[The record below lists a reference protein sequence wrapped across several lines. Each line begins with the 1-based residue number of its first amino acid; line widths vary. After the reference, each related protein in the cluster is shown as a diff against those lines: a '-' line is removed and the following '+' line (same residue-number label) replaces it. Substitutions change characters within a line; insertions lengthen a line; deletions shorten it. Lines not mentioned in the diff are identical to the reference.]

1 MSKIIQIYGA
11 SRRSQTLLNPDIA
24 YSLRRVSDVYS
35 GDYIRVRKVG
45 GAGGEMS
52 FGLVNGVV
60 DVAAIEA
67 FLNGND
73 GRVVRIFNVGS
84 NLLDA
89 FDLRQNAAGSQPFIA
104 RNGVVEVE
112 NGLPII
118 DFGGGN
124 YFLDMAFN
132 NAAIQD
138 KDSLAAHVFKSQSGL
153 EQSGVF
159 EEVRDGSG
167 TALLQ
172 RIVQYSDTRA
182 TILRHSNYRPAA
194 TQTFLDF
201 PSQQPTNTLRQMSLE
216 RSGNMVNGYA
226 ENQLVDSV
234 TNSQTFGILNT
245 AFTLGRQSAG
255 PIFFNGKWFETLIW
269 ASDNYDRNLI
279 ENNQMNYY
287 GV

>member
-24 YSLRRVSDVYS
+24 YSLRRVSDVYN

-52 FGLVNGVV
+52 FGLSNGVV
-60 DVAAIEA
+60 DVAAIET

-84 NLLDA
+84 NLLDV
-89 FDLRQNAAGSQPFIA
+89 FDLRQNTAGAQPFIA

-124 YFLDMAFN
+124 YFLQQQTP

-138 KDSLAAHVFKSQSGL
+138 KDSLACHVFKSQSGV
-153 EQSGVF
+153 EGGGVF
-159 EEVRDGSG
+159 EEVSTVNGNN
-167 TALLQ
+167 
-172 RIVQYSDTRA
+172 RIVQFSDTRA
-182 TILRHSNYRPAA
+182 TIFRHSNYAP
-194 TQTFLDF
+194 QTANFLDF

-216 RSGNMVNGYA
+216 KSGNTVNGYA
-226 ENQLVDSV
+226 ENNLIDTITS
-234 TNSQTFGILNT
+234 SQGFTANT
-245 AFTLGRQSAG
+245 VFKLGLQTAG
-255 PIFFNGKWFETLIW
+255 LSFFNGEWFETLIW

-279 ENNQMNYY
+279 ENNQINYY

>member
-1 MSKIIQIYGA
+1 MRKVILLRSFKKPA
-11 SRRSQTLLNPDIA
+11 SALLNPDIA

-67 FLNGND
+67 FLNGRD
-73 GRVVRIFNVGS
+73 GRVTRIYNVGS
-84 NLLDA
+84 NLLDV
-89 FDLRQNAAGSQPFIA
+89 FDLRQSAVSDQPFIA

-118 DFGGGN
+118 DFGGGT
-124 YFLDMAFN
+124 YFLEQITP

-138 KDSLAAHVFKSQSGL
+138 KDSLASHVFKSQSGL
-153 EQSGVF
+153 ELGGVF
-159 EEVRDGSG
+159 EEVSTVNGNN
-167 TALLQ
+167 
-172 RIVQYSDTRA
+172 RIVQFSDTR
-182 TILRHSNYRPAA
+182 TTLFRHSNYAPQAA
-194 TQTFLDF
+194 NPLSFS
-201 PSQQPTNTLRQMSLE
+201 SQQPTNTLRQYSLE
-216 RSGNMVNGYA
+216 RSGNTVNGYA
-226 ENQLVDSV
+226 ESNLIDTITS
-234 TNSQTFGILNT
+234 SQGFTSNT
-245 AFTLGRQSAG
+245 RLALGRQDIG
-255 PIFFNGKWFETLIW
+255 PLFFNGKWFETLIW

-279 ENNQMNYY
+279 ENNQINYY

>member
-11 SRRSQTLLNPDIA
+11 SRRSQVFLNPDIA
-24 YSLRRVSDVYS
+24 YSLRRVSDVYN

-52 FGLVNGVV
+52 FGLSNGVV

-67 FLNGND
+67 FLNGRD

-84 NLLDA
+84 NLA
-89 FDLRQNAAGSQPFIA
+89 SIFDLRQNTAGSQPFIA

-124 YFLDMAFN
+124 HFLN
-132 NAAIQD
+132 TLTNAPIQD

-153 EQSGVF
+153 EISGVF
-159 EEVRDGSG
+159 EEVRQGS
-167 TALLQ
+167 AVN
-172 RIVQYSDTRA
+172 RIVTYSDTRA
-182 TILRHSNYRPAA
+182 TLFRHSLYSPQADNV
-194 TQTFLDF
+194 LDF

-216 RSGNMVNGYA
+216 RSGNTVNGYA
-226 ENQLVDSV
+226 ESNLIDSATTPQGFT
-234 TNSQTFGILNT
+234 TNTVFR
-245 AFTLGRQSAG
+245 LGLQSAG
-255 PIFFNGKWFETLIW
+255 GPFFNGKWFETLIW

-279 ENNQMNYY
+279 ENNQINYY

>member
-11 SRRSQTLLNPDIA
+11 SRRSQVLLNPDIA

-52 FGLVNGVV
+52 FGLSNGVV
-60 DVAAIEA
+60 DVVAIEA

-84 NLLDA
+84 SLA
-89 FDLRQNAAGSQPFIA
+89 PVFDLQQNAAGSQPFIA

-124 YFLDMAFN
+124 YFLEQQTS

-138 KDSLAAHVFKSQSGL
+138 KDSLASHVFKSQSGV
-153 EQSGVF
+153 ESGGVF
-159 EEVRDGSG
+159 EEVSAVQGNN
-167 TALLQ
+167 
-172 RIVQYSDTRA
+172 RIVQFSDTRA
-182 TILRHSNYRPAA
+182 TLFRHSNYAPQAA
-194 TQTFLDF
+194 NFLSF
-201 PSQQPTNTLRQMSLE
+201 SSQQPTNTLRQMSLE
-216 RSGNMVNGYA
+216 RSGNTVNGYA
-226 ENQLVDSV
+226 ESNLIETIIS
-234 TNSQTFGILNT
+234 SQGFTSNTVFG
-245 AFTLGRQSAG
+245 LGRQNAG

-279 ENNQMNYY
+279 ENNQMTYY

>member
-1 MSKIIQIYGA
+1 MVVMSKIIQIYGA
-11 SRRSQTLLNPDIA
+11 SRRSQVFLNPDIA
-24 YSLRRVSDVYS
+24 YSVRRVSDVYN

-67 FLNGND
+67 FLNGRD

-84 NLLDA
+84 SLAGA
-89 FDLRQNAAGSQPFIA
+89 FDLLQNTAGQQPFIA

-124 YFLDMAFN
+124 YFLEQQTFN
-132 NAAIQD
+132 TPIQD
-138 KDSLAAHVFKSQSGL
+138 KDSLACHVFKSHSGV
-153 EQSGVF
+153 ESGGVF
-159 EEVRDGSG
+159 EERAGAQS
-167 TALLQ
+167 
-172 RIVQYSDTRA
+172 RIV
-182 TILRHSNYRPAA
+182 TISNTQTTIFRHSNYSP
-194 TQTFLDF
+194 QPVNNFLDF
-201 PSQQPTNTLRQMSLE
+201 SSQQPTNTLRQYSLE
-216 RSGNMVNGYA
+216 RSGNTVNAYA
-226 ENQLVDSV
+226 ENQLIDTATTAQGFTS
-234 TNSQTFGILNT
+234 NT
-245 AFTLGRQSAG
+245 LFCLGRQFSVATS
-255 PIFFNGKWFETLIW
+255 IFNGKWFETLIW

>member
-1 MSKIIQIYGA
+1 MRKVILLRSFKRPA
-11 SRRSQTLLNPDIA
+11 SALLNPDIA
-24 YSLRRVSDVYS
+24 YSLRRVSDVYN

-73 GRVVRIFNVGS
+73 GRVTRIYNVGS
-84 NLLDA
+84 NLSDV
-89 FDLRQNAAGSQPFIA
+89 FDLRQNTAGAQPFIA

-124 YFLDMAFN
+124 YVLN
-132 NAAIQD
+132 TLTNAAIQD
-138 KDSLAAHVFKSQSGL
+138 KDSLASHVFKSQSGL
-153 EQSGVF
+153 EFSGVF
-159 EEVRDGSG
+159 EEVS
-167 TALLQ
+167 TAVN

-182 TILRHSNYRPAA
+182 TLFRHSNYAPQGANNL
-194 TQTFLDF
+194 LDF
-201 PSQQPTNTLRQMSLE
+201 SSQQPTNTLRQMSLE
-216 RSGNMVNGYA
+216 RSGNTVNGYA
-226 ENQLVDSV
+226 ENQLIDTIIS
-234 TNSQTFGILNT
+234 SQGFTGNT
-245 AFTLGRQSAG
+245 VFVLGRQTAG
-255 PIFFNGKWFETLIW
+255 APFFNGKWFETLIW

>member
-1 MSKIIQIYGA
+1 
-11 SRRSQTLLNPDIA
+11 
-24 YSLRRVSDVYS
+24 VYS

-52 FGLVNGVV
+52 FGLANGVV

-84 NLLDA
+84 NLLDI
-89 FDLRQNAAGSQPFIA
+89 FDLRQNSAGSQPFIA

-118 DFGGGN
+118 DFGGGA
-124 YFLDMAFN
+124 YFLNMTLF

-138 KDSLAAHVFKSQSGL
+138 EDSLAAHVFKSQSGVEL
-153 EQSGVF
+153 GGVF
-159 EEVRDGSG
+159 EEVRDGSV
-167 TALLQ
+167 TALVQ
-172 RIVQYSDTRA
+172 RIVTFSDTRA
-182 TILRHSNYRPAA
+182 TIFRHTNYSPASA
-194 TQTFLDF
+194 NAFLSF
-201 PSQQPTNTLRQMSLE
+201 PAQQPTNTLRQYSLE
-216 RSGNMVNGYA
+216 RVGNTVNGYA
-226 ENQLVDSV
+226 ENQLVDSA
-234 TNSQTFGILNT
+234 TNTQIFGALNT
-245 AFTLGRQSAG
+245 RFTLGQQSAG
-255 PIFFNGKWFETLIW
+255 PRIFNGKWFETLIW